1 MYIFETKSVN
11 LIQMFMEKKKILIVD
26 DDKDLLI
33 AIQAILENKSYH
45 VVTANNKTEGWE
57 KLKTEKPDLAILDV
71 MMDTSHEGFEFAREI
86 KNESEFK
93 DLPLIMLTSISDVT
107 GVNFRAAASDPDWLP
122 ADEYIDKPVEPEELL
137 EKVENLISGS

>member
-1 MYIFETKSVN
+1 MYNFETKSVN

-33 AIQAILENKSYH
+33 AIQAILENNDYH
-45 VVTANNKTEGWE
+45 VTTANNKLEGWE
-57 KLKTEKPDLAILDV
+57 KLKAEKPDLAILDV
-71 MMDTSHEGFEFAREI
+71 MMDTNHEGFEFAREI
-86 KNESEFK
+86 KNESNFR

-107 GVNFRAAASDPDWLP
+107 GVNFRAAAADPDWLP

-137 EKVENLISGS
+137 EKVENLITGS